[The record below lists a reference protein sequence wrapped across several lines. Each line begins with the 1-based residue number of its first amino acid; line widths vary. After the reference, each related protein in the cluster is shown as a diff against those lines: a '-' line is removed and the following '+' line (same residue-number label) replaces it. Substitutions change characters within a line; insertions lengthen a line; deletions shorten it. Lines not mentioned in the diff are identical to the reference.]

1 VNAIPDKFARWDA
14 AYLLRCAVSSGAP
27 GVRGASGQC
36 PDGEIQR
43 LVLLPNA
50 SRAEPLGGSR
60 HNTHLADQNQ
70 FKTPLRGAGTL
81 TSPTGRWEGKP
92 PVRCRGRPDW

>member
-1 VNAIPDKFARWDA
+1 VNAIPDKFPVECHVPA
-14 AYLLRCAVSSGAP
+14 ACAVSCGAP

-70 FKTPLRGAGTL
+70 FKTP
-81 TSPTGRWEGKP
+81 SEVPGR
-92 PVRCRGRPDW
+92 

>member
-1 VNAIPDKFARWDA
+1 VNAIPDKFARWNA
-14 AYLLRCAVSSGAP
+14 TYLLRAAVSCGAP

-43 LVLLPNA
+43 LILLPNA
-50 SRAEPLGGSR
+50 LRAEPLGGSR

-70 FKTPLRGAGTL
+70 FKTP
-81 TSPTGRWEGKP
+81 SEVPGR
-92 PVRCRGRPDW
+92 